1 MSEPQ
6 QLIRGQL
13 LSSHQILSQDA
24 KHQGLIKPK
33 THLQLCHPQSR
44 GKGNPSISP
53 QPVSREPLKTMK
65 PDGNNRALLLSG
77 GSGPA
82 QEQRAREAPS
92 ASHEQQEQGSPLSH
106 STAREPRQ
114 EVRLGSSSS
123 ANSRKRQGLE
133 NFLTCFQCV
142 FYAFYCSSAMQIK
155 NAGGIPT
162 ISHRI
167 SHSRL
172 AAAPKPEFLHLKY
185 CPVLFWDVT

>member
-1 MSEPQ
+1 METCCC
-6 QLIRGQL
+6 
-13 LSSHQILSQDA
+13 
-24 KHQGLIKPK
+24 QGVLD
-33 THLQLCHPQSR
+33 
-44 GKGNPSISP
+44 
-53 QPVSREPLKTMK
+53 E
-65 PDGNNRALLLSG
+65 
-77 GSGPA
+77 A
-82 QEQRAREAPS
+82 QEQRAWEVLF
-92 ASHEQQEQGSPLSH
+92 ASHRAPGADLGKAGQQQEKGSPLPSPA

-172 AAAPKPEFLHLKY
+172 AAAPKPEFLHLKE

>member
-1 MSEPQ
+1 
-6 QLIRGQL
+6 
-13 LSSHQILSQDA
+13 
-24 KHQGLIKPK
+24 
-33 THLQLCHPQSR
+33 
-44 GKGNPSISP
+44 
-53 QPVSREPLKTMK
+53 MK
-65 PDGNNRALLLSG
+65 PDGNNGALLPSG
-77 GSGPA
+77 GSGRSP
-82 QEQRAREAPS
+82 RAEGLGGFICLPPS
-92 ASHEQQEQGSPLSH
+92 TRSSPGKAEQQEKGSPLSH

>member
-1 MSEPQ
+1 MESCCRQWVLDE
-6 QLIRGQL
+6 
-13 LSSHQILSQDA
+13 
-24 KHQGLIKPK
+24 
-33 THLQLCHPQSR
+33 
-44 GKGNPSISP
+44 
-53 QPVSREPLKTMK
+53 
-65 PDGNNRALLLSG
+65 
-77 GSGPA
+77 A
-82 QEQRAREAPS
+82 QEQRAWEVLF
-92 ASHEQQEQGSPLSH
+92 ASHGASGGDLESHGSSGRRALPFPAPA

-114 EVRLGSSSS
+114 EVRLGSSNS